1 MPGAGFCFPKGTRSF
16 AEDVWLM
23 RCVFILGL
31 QRHIGGGLSLPRCM
45 QQRGGVLGCVPDA
58 DKGPV
63 AQLPP
68 PPAHCVLQRC
78 SLRCSSYFCAAALP
92 SAAAQHHCVLQR
104 RSLRCSCQC
113 SPLQQ
118 CHGVLLQCINSHPT
132 PLPAKFTV
140 RTRFKCIRGGQ
151 WADCCRRGN
160 SNTCSLLTTNT
171 IQIHAH
177 YKYN

>member
-68 PPAHCVLQRC
+68 PPPAHCVLQRC
-78 SLRCSSYFCAAALP
+78 LLRCSSYNCAAALHSAVP
-92 SAAAQHHCVLQR
+92 CLVSAAPIQLAPSKVYTV
-104 RSLRCSCQC
+104 
-113 SPLQQ
+113 QQ
-118 CHGVLLQCINSHPT
+118 
-132 PLPAKFTV
+132 
-140 RTRFKCIRGGQ
+140 
-151 WADCCRRGN
+151 
-160 SNTCSLLTTNT
+160 
-171 IQIHAH
+171 
-177 YKYN
+177 